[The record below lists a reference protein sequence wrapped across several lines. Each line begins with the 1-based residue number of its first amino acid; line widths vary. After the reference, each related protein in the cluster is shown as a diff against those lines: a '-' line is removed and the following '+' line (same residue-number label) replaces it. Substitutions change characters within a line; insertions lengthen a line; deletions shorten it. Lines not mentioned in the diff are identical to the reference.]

1 MSCSVPCANTNHK
14 LSLILLLLLATLAS
28 WGENRIFSSRVKT
41 LTSMVGTDWQNRP
54 VMSLG
59 SDDVLHIGFDEF
71 SHNYHRLT
79 CHLDHCE
86 ADWSVS
92 EDIFESDWLQ
102 GFNDWQIDNYQN
114 SINTTVL
121 YTHYQLT
128 IPNEYCQLKMSGNYR
143 LTIIDED
150 NADEKLLEVEFY
162 VVEPLMTVGMEITT
176 NTDIDHNDSHQQL
189 SFSVNYNDLRVT
201 NINEQLQTIVMQNWV
216 EHDARRNIQP
226 NHITPRGLLWQH
238 NRQLIFDGGNE
249 YHKFEVLDVSHPT
262 MGIDRITWDGTSY
275 QAYPFPAFPQR
286 NYLTNVDADGAFCIR
301 NSDRS
306 ESDYTC
312 DYVWVNYELQASY
325 QGELYIDGQWA
336 TDVDKEHYRMRY
348 DGERKVYYTALLQ
361 KQGYYNYRY
370 LTTERQIPSSEGSF
384 FQTEN
389 RYQVLVYYKEIGG
402 RTWQLV
408 GYKSL
413 ELR

>member
-1 MSCSVPCANTNHK
+1 MSCSVPCANINHK

-92 EDIFESDWLQ
+92 DGIFESDWLQ
-102 GFNDWQIDNYQN
+102 GFNDWQIDDYQN

-162 VVEPLMTVGMEITT
+162 VVESLMTIGMVIELRGSLMIVFPLAL
-176 NTDIDHNDSHQQL
+176 HLAHQL
-189 SFSVNYNDLRVT
+189 S
-201 NINEQLQTIVMQNWV
+201 
-216 EHDARRNIQP
+216 
-226 NHITPRGLLWQH
+226 
-238 NRQLIFDGGNE
+238 
-249 YHKFEVLDVSHPT
+249 
-262 MGIDRITWDGTSY
+262 
-275 QAYPFPAFPQR
+275 
-286 NYLTNVDADGAFCIR
+286 
-301 NSDRS
+301 
-306 ESDYTC
+306 
-312 DYVWVNYELQASY
+312 
-325 QGELYIDGQWA
+325 
-336 TDVDKEHYRMRY
+336 
-348 DGERKVYYTALLQ
+348 
-361 KQGYYNYRY
+361 
-370 LTTERQIPSSEGSF
+370 
-384 FQTEN
+384 
-389 RYQVLVYYKEIGG
+389 
-402 RTWQLV
+402 
-408 GYKSL
+408 
-413 ELR
+413 

>member
-1 MSCSVPCANTNHK
+1 MSCSVPSDNIRA
-14 LSLILLLLLATLAS
+14 SLITLLLMVTLAT
-28 WGENRIFSSRVKT
+28 WGDNRIFSSRVKT
-41 LTSMVGTDWQNRP
+41 LTSMVGTDWQSRP
-54 VMSLG
+54 VMTLG
-59 SDDVLHIGFDEF
+59 SSDVLHIGFDEF

-102 GFNDWQIDNYQN
+102 GFNDWQIEDYQN

-121 YTHYQLT
+121 YTHYQFT
-128 IPNEYCQLKMSGNYR
+128 IPNERCQLKMSGNYR
-143 LTIIDED
+143 LTIYDED
-150 NADEKLLEVEFY
+150 DADEKLLEVEFY
-162 VVEPLMTVGMEITT
+162 VVEPLMTVGMEVTT

-189 SFSVNYNDLRVT
+189 SLSLNYNDLRVT
-201 NINEQLQTIVMQNWV
+201 DLQEQLQTVVMQNWQ
-216 EHDARRNIQP
+216 ERDARRNIQP
-226 NHITPRGLLWQH
+226 NHITPRGLVWQH
-238 NRQLIFDGGNE
+238 NRQLIFNGGNE

-262 MGIDRITWDGTSY
+262 MGIDRIAWDGTYY
-275 QAYPFPAFPQR
+275 QVYPFPAVPYR
-286 NYLTNVDADGAFCIR
+286 NYLTDVDANGAFLIR

-306 ESDYTC
+306 ESNYTC
-312 DYVWVNYELQASY
+312 DYVWVNYELQAPY
-325 QGELYIDGQWA
+325 QGELYIDGQWT
-336 TDVDKEHYRMRY
+336 TDADKEHYRMRY

-370 LTTERQIPSSEGSF
+370 LTTERQIPSSEGNF
-384 FQTEN
+384 YQTEN
-389 RYQVLVYYKEIGG
+389 SYQVLVYYKKIGG

-413 ELR
+413 ALR